1 MPRVDV
7 LPPLRH
13 NHGASL
19 AATVATALWLACAGL
34 VPAAAQ
40 GLDGR
45 VLTVQGEV
53 RIDGAPARAGQMLG
67 ASKATSIVTGAD
79 GRVQL
84 RLADGTVLALPA
96 SSEAQLSATEARQL
110 TLARGGLSLNAAA
123 DRVWRVSLPA
133 NLTDSRGDGQ
143 REGSARSIRTNGY
156 LRLHDCAAGC
166 TEPPGLYGRIAQGEA
181 VLEYAG
187 GRSVLRSRSFRWPA
201 AAVRPQVLPSAPLM
215 LDDTRNQADASR
227 VRLEVAQTLKTGM
240 EAFRDG
246 NDALAVRSLEAVR
259 VMAPGETLVPY
270 YLGLIAL
277 KREDNAAALTYLQQY
292 TREDPEGAA
301 ARDVPKTLT
310 LLSSTQL
317 QQEVASAVAREQEVV
332 ASPPEPGSIAVQA
345 FVNQGNESY
354 RAMAKGLAAMIIADL
369 SKVPGLKVLEREKVQ
384 LLVNEAK
391 LGDSGLA
398 DKASAVRSGRLM
410 RAEKV
415 VVGNFEVQ

>member
-1 MPRVDV
+1 MHPCSDPRTLAPARTLARALARVF
-7 LPPLRH
+7 
-13 NHGASL
+13 SL
-19 AATVATALWLACAGL
+19 SMLSMLA
-34 VPAAAQ
+34 AAAQ
-40 GLDGR
+40 AQADRGR
-45 VLTVQGEV
+45 VLQLQGEV
-53 RIDGAPARAGQMLG
+53 RIDGAAARQGQ
-67 ASKATSIVTGAD
+67 AVTSGNVSTGPD

-84 RLADGTVLALPA
+84 RLADGTLIALPPA
-96 SSEAQLSATEARQL
+96 SEIALAAAPTRRLS
-110 TLARGGLSLNAAA
+110 LARGGLRLNASAEMPWQV
-123 DRVWRVSLPA
+123 DLP
-133 NLTDSRGDGQ
+133 S
-143 REGSARSIRTNGY
+143 RSIRTSGF
-156 LRLHDCAAGC
+156 LKLQECAAGC
-166 TEPPGLYGRIAQGEA
+166 ALPPGFYGRISSGEA
-181 VLEYAG
+181 VLEYQG
-187 GRSVLRSRSFRWPA
+187 SRSVLRNRSFRWADATTRPIVLTSQPA
-201 AAVRPQVLPSAPLM
+201 L
-215 LDDTRNQADASR
+215 LDDTQNLADATR
-227 VRLEVAQTLKTGM
+227 ARGDVAALLKTGM

-246 NDALAVRSLEAVR
+246 NDTAAVQALEAVR
-259 VMAPGETLVPY
+259 AIAPGETLVTY

-277 KREDNAAALTYLQQY
+277 KREDNAGALALLQQY

-301 ARDVPKTLT
+301 AREVPKTLT

-317 QQEVASAVAREQEVV
+317 QQEMASAVAREKEVV